1 MLERFRAHTHA
12 HTSEGMLLK
21 SCRRKKLIIWERV
34 EWGVFMQHPREA
46 SRLRLVLLNM
56 ERGHTAKAAG
66 SF

>member
-1 MLERFRAHTHA
+1 MQT
-12 HTSEGMLLK
+12 G
-21 SCRRKKLIIWERV
+21 KLIIWERV

>member
-1 MLERFRAHTHA
+1 MQT
-12 HTSEGMLLK
+12 
-21 SCRRKKLIIWERV
+21 KKLRIWERV
-34 EWGVFMQHPREA
+34 ECLGGGWGGGSGVGVCGGGVFTQHPREA